1 MRSLDALVDTD
12 DPGISRLA
20 VFAEDSAH
28 RVDVLPPGE
37 GAADC
42 LLALQVTTRSMLG
55 TVAYRTGGL
64 LVADGWL
71 RVLGAGSPALPRRLD
86 AWNGLGAERRH
97 AGGLLVADDA
107 GGGFFSWQADT
118 RTVAYFAPDTL
129 EWEDTRL
136 GYEDWLREMLGPPL
150 LVFYDGLRWDGWRF
164 LASELTS
171 SQAMFFYPPR
181 FTEEGRDPIE
191 SYRGLVPVEESWEV
205 QQDLARQL
213 AEGRAARSG

>member
-20 VFAEDSAH
+20 AFAEESPH

-118 RTVAYFAPDTL
+118 RTVAY
-129 EWEDTRL
+129 
-136 GYEDWLREMLGPPL
+136 
-150 LVFYDGLRWDGWRF
+150 YDGLRWDGWRF

-191 SYRGLVPVEESWEV
+191 SYRGLVPVEESWDV